1 MKSYNPSTIKLNTV
15 NINFPKTALVFHNIS
30 AWQKYENDWSK
41 RWCTCTRMSISK
53 MVQSTRRGS
62 CKTGMEFRRLS
73 AASTSG
79 SLLIFYISQHF
90 VHRSGLDKVFFFVPS
105 LLRDTRLEATKST
118 PERKHKDATLEFLI
132 SDWMWK
138 PVITHCSHERNI
150 QLIPSENIWKTKLI
164 INLKGV
170 HSAS

>member
-1 MKSYNPSTIKLNTV
+1 MKRHRTHVWNAMKSYNPSTIKLNTV

-62 CKTGMEFRRLS
+62 CKTGMEFQRLS
-73 AASTSG
+73 TDSTSG

-90 VHRSGLDKVFFFVPS
+90 VHRSGLDKVFFCPFFAAGHTSGSNKIHSWKKTQRCNFRIPDIW
-105 LLRDTRLEATKST
+105 LNAKTCHNPL
-118 PERKHKDATLEFLI
+118 FL
-132 SDWMWK
+132 
-138 PVITHCSHERNI
+138 ERNI
-150 QLIPSENIWKTKLI
+150 QLIQS
-164 INLKGV
+164 
-170 HSAS
+170 